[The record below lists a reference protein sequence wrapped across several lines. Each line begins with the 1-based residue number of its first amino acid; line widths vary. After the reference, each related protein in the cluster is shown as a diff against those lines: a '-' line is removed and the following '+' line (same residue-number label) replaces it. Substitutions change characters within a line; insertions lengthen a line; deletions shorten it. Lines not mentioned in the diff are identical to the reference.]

1 MTTTAVPIVITCP
14 DWCTVSAEEHAA
26 DLWNM
31 GGVCI
36 HHSPEVEVAD
46 TPVAR
51 GPLGEMRPYSPV
63 TVRFVTTTN
72 PKGREVEA
80 PEFAIEGHEYS
91 LEQLLALADTI
102 QATVALYRS
111 AGAST

>member
-14 DWCTVSAEEHAA
+14 DWCTVSAEDHAN

-36 HHSPEVEVAD
+36 HRPAEVEVGD

-51 GPLGEMRPYSPV
+51 GPLGELRPYSPV
-63 TVRFVTTTN
+63 TVSFVTTTN
-72 PKGREVEA
+72 PDGLEVEA
-80 PEFAIEGHEYS
+80 PEFAIEGHDYS
-91 LEQLLALADTI
+91 LEQFLALAEAI
-102 QATVALYRS
+102 HSVVATYRNS
-111 AGAST
+111 GAVG